1 MIEDIAK
8 GNSGM
13 KSFALLYLGLAL
25 GLTASAALAAPP
37 KQPPMNDFNQAFY
50 KCEGADAFMMSYDS
64 EDPQSATLA
73 GNHDGKRHQ
82 LKRAPSET
90 GVQFSGDHVT
100 FWTDGKTVRVDGA
113 TAPFKNCRMKAG

>member
-1 MIEDIAK
+1 
-8 GNSGM
+8 
-13 KSFALLYLGLAL
+13 
-25 GLTASAALAAPP
+25 
-37 KQPPMNDFNQAFY
+37 
-50 KCEGADAFMMSYDS
+50 MSYDS